1 MSNQT
6 KRFVMALVAI
16 VLLTLPQLLSPLFE
30 ALPDT
35 MEARLLKVVF
45 ALVVGSAS
53 GYLIG
58 RLAFDDNR

>member
-16 VLLTLPQLLSPLFE
+16 VLLTLPQQLSPLFA
-30 ALPDT
+30 ALPAT
-35 MEARLLKVVF
+35 VEAALLKVVF
-45 ALVVGSAS
+45 SLVVGSAS

-58 RLAFDDNR
+58 RLAFDE

>member
-16 VLLTLPQLLSPLFE
+16 VLLTLPQQLSSLFE

-35 MEARLLKVVF
+35 VEAALLKVVF

>member
-16 VLLTLPQLLSPLFE
+16 VLLTLPQLFGSLFA
-30 ALPDT
+30 ALPAT
-35 MEARLLKVVF
+35 VEAALLKVVF
-45 ALVVGSAS
+45 SLVVGSAS

-58 RLAFDDNR
+58 RLAFDE

>member
-16 VLLTLPQLLSPLFE
+16 VLLTLPQLLSSLFA
-30 ALPDT
+30 ALPAT
-35 MEARLLKVVF
+35 VEAALLKVVF
-45 ALVVGSAS
+45 SLVVGSAS

-58 RLAFDDNR
+58 RLAFDE

>member
-16 VLLTLPQLLSPLFE
+16 VLLTLPQQLSSLFA
-30 ALPDT
+30 ALPAT
-35 MEARLLKVVF
+35 VEAALLKVVF
-45 ALVVGSAS
+45 SIVVGSAS

-58 RLAFDDNR
+58 RLAFDE

>member
-16 VLLTLPQLLSPLFE
+16 VLLTLPQLFSSLFA
-30 ALPDT
+30 ALPAT
-35 MEARLLKVVF
+35 VEAALLKVVF
-45 ALVVGSAS
+45 SLVVGSAS

-58 RLAFDDNR
+58 RLAFDE